1 MVFKIPT
8 SSEIITRS
16 AETLKRF
23 PLAMLSSIIGMLVA
37 IYLIEVEPKKM
48 EGIYLTLAK
57 VLLSSSLAIFVF
69 TATRLAG
76 ESLKSHWH
84 RVLVFLALIGVLSYY
99 MILPDTSKD
108 FSVMMIPFRH
118 FFLIFLFAVAFLWAP
133 FVRSD
138 LSSAD
143 YWEYS
148 KQVLFALVISFLFTI
163 VVILGVNGALFAVKK
178 LFDLDIDGKRYLQI
192 DVLIMGTFSVGYF
205 LSQISPL
212 PLESKQSPEPP
223 RVEKFFTKWLLTP
236 LSGLYFVI
244 LYSYS
249 AKVLFTMDWPKGI
262 LAWLIVIFSIVAILT
277 YLFWTHF
284 SQVQNGR
291 WRRWIWL
298 AILLQTVML
307 FVAIGIRIAE
317 YSWTESRYMI
327 FVLGVWLAGVSLY
340 FLLFKHAKIK
350 WIFISISLLIAIT
363 QFGPLNAYTVSKNA
377 QMQRLQNM
385 IAELKRHEDALV
397 TPLKLRYEISDA
409 LRYLDRRYKGDS
421 LTTLFPKLGK
431 EFDEIKARREAGR
444 KAEGLLKEK
453 GKPLSKELKEERDA
467 LRKYSSDF
475 PEFITDKLGF
485 NFINSWEYKSMRD
498 GRHQRVNFS
507 IKENYYPYSG
517 KIIDVRGYDYMTDID
532 MGSYRYIKRGKKAMD
547 IERKDFDGFGLTL
560 RYTNKHQLG
569 ISSHEANLTID
580 MEDFFQNL
588 IAKHGR
594 ESKNIA
600 QEELIIKK
608 KNNSVEIKLE
618 LGRIGEAYYDGN
630 RTIGFGG
637 MLFIKE
643 LK

>member
-1 MVFKIPT
+1 MAFSIPT

-16 AETLKRF
+16 TETLKRF
-23 PLAMLSSIIGMLVA
+23 PLAMLSSIIGTFIA
-37 IYLIEVEPKKM
+37 IYLIEVEPAKM
-48 EGIYLTLAK
+48 EGFYLTLAK
-57 VLLSSSLAIFVF
+57 VLFSSSLAIFVF

-76 ESLKSHWH
+76 ESLKVSWH
-84 RVLVFLALIGVLSYY
+84 QALTFLALFGMLAYY

-118 FFLIFLFAVAFLWAP
+118 FFLILLFAVAFLWAP
-133 FVRSD
+133 FVGSD
-138 LSSAD
+138 LSNAD

-148 KQVLFALVISFLFTI
+148 KQILFALVISFLFTV
-163 VVILGVNGALFAVKK
+163 VVILGVNGALFAIKK
-178 LFDLDIDGKRYLQI
+178 LFDLDIDGKRYFQI
-192 DVLIMGTFSVGYF
+192 DVFIMGVFSVGYF
-205 LSQISPL
+205 LSQVSPL
-212 PLESKQSPEPP
+212 PLESKQSPKLP

-262 LAWLIVIFSIVAILT
+262 LAWLIVIFSVVAILT

-284 SQVQNGR
+284 SKAQNGR

-317 YSWTESRYMI
+317 YSWTESRYMV

-340 FLLFKHAKIK
+340 FLLFKNAKIK
-350 WIFISISLLIAIT
+350 WIFTSISLLIAIT
-363 QFGPLNAYTVSKNA
+363 QFGPLNAYAVSKNA
-377 QMQRLQNM
+377 QMQRLQSM
-385 IAELKRHEDALV
+385 IVELKKHENTAKA
-397 TPLKLRYEISDA
+397 PLKLRYEISDA
-409 LRYLDRRYKGDS
+409 LQYLDRRYRSES

-431 EFDEIKARREAGR
+431 EFDEIKARREAGK
-444 KAEGLLKEK
+444 KAEDLLKEK
-453 GKPLSKELKEERDA
+453 GKPLSKELKEERDV
-467 LRKYSSDF
+467 LRKYPSGL

-485 NFINSWEYKSMRD
+485 KFINSWEYKSMRD
-498 GRHQRVNFS
+498 GKHQRVNFS

-517 KIIDVRGYDYMTDID
+517 KMIDVRGYDYMMNVD
-532 MGSYRYIKRGKKAMD
+532 MGGYRYTRRGKKAMD
-547 IERKDFDGFGLTL
+547 IERKDFDDLSLTL
-560 RYTNKHQLG
+560 LYTSKYQLS
-569 ISSHEANLTID
+569 ISNNEANLTID
-580 MEDFFQNL
+580 IENLFQNL

-600 QEELIIKK
+600 KEELTIKK
-608 KNNSVEIKLE
+608 KNSYMEIKLE
-618 LGRIGEAYYDGN
+618 LGRIGEEYYDGN